1 MDRVEAGG
9 FDNLA
14 LNASVFGDGNVT
26 LAMRQS
32 LRLSGLTLRADAPA
46 ASVVDLRAP
55 YLLFNQSRYVGLQG
69 ADFFVQLG
77 PSR

>member
-46 ASVVDLRAP
+46 ASVDLRATCCSI
-55 YLLFNQSRYVGLQG
+55 SRAMWGCR
-69 ADFFVQLG
+69 APTSSCNSG